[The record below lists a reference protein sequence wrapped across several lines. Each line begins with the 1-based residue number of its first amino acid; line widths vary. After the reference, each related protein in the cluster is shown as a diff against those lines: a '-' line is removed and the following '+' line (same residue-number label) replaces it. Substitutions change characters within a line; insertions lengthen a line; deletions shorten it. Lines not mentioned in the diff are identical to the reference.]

1 MSTYSLKEANMKRAI
16 TDLLIGAAALMGCA
30 MFIWLIA
37 KHIGTLI

>member
-1 MSTYSLKEANMKRAI
+1 MKRAI

-37 KHIGTLI
+37 RHIATFV